1 MPPPLRHR
9 VAHSF
14 PSPDYLHFPTTA
26 VPASGATVLAAMQ
39 LHCIRHCIRVECAH
53 RVRSHAYLLRDFDSS
68 CCVSRMKSRVGVWCV
83 FALVLAKQSGN
94 GVGVKSGYVYSLSA
108 SLSGTQVFTSS
119 VILETQA
126 LTSRL
131 RLVLPA
137 LRGEVSQTGY
147 TYRAFWTLKDLRSIL
162 DTQGEVSCNTKMPDI
177 SFSTRRP

>member
-1 MPPPLRHR
+1 MVYKKEHLPPPGGGTGWLILFLPLIIFIFRPQLFQR
-9 VAHSF
+9 LVQRCSQ
-14 PSPDYLHFPTTA
+14 P
-26 VPASGATVLAAMQ
+26 Q

-147 TYRAFWTLKDLRSIL
+147 T
-162 DTQGEVSCNTKMPDI
+162 
-177 SFSTRRP
+177 